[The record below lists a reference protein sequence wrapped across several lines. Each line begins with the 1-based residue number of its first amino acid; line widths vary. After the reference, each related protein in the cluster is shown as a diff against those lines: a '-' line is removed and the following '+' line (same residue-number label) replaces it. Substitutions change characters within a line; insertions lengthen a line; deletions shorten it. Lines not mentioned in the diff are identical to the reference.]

1 MTKEQIRTKFD
12 RWAERVGHTPFEN
25 DLDNAVLLL
34 SYDDKQT
41 STTLSTVAVYAVAV
55 HTDHVHVFLFSVRT
69 VWQLDAQDDTG
80 EVLDERYSKKLSNA
94 EKRQKTREKPDFFPS
109 LVRTRSPV
117 RIWLAAPRRTLQRCR
132 VLFCL
137 CFERS
142 CRQKSIRQYI
152 IFEEKRPFCAYS

>member
-12 RWAERVGHTPFEN
+12 RWAERVGHTPFKD

-41 STTLSTVAVYAVAV
+41 STTLSTVAVYAIAV

-80 EVLDERYSKKLSNA
+80 EVLDERY
-94 EKRQKTREKPDFFPS
+94 
-109 LVRTRSPV
+109 
-117 RIWLAAPRRTLQRCR
+117 R
-132 VLFCL
+132 VIVAF
-137 CFERS
+137 
-142 CRQKSIRQYI
+142 
-152 IFEEKRPFCAYS
+152 